1 MTSFFTDPIL
11 RAPTL
16 GCMLMCLT
24 CAIVGVI
31 VFIRKESLLGETLAH
46 ATYPGIMA
54 GALLV
59 ALTSL
64 RSFLIWGLL
73 GAATTCILSLLL
85 LNFVKKQLNLKKDS
99 ALCFTLTLFF
109 GVGLTFSSYLQT
121 FNSGAYK
128 QARVFLFGQA
138 ATITDNYIYIYA
150 AFTLIVVLCVFF
162 FYRQIQIANLD
173 SIFAQAV
180 GVNSK
185 FILILCYSLLIAS
198 IAIGIRSIG
207 LFLLSGMLIGPAI
220 AARQW
225 TNRLSRMFI
234 LAGVIGLFC
243 GYTGIFISVQVA
255 QNSSYAHSLA
265 TGPTILLVS
274 AAISLFSLIFAPK
287 RGWAIRYLRIV
298 KFKKKCNEE
307 NILKSLWHLEKKS
320 SKGAKPR
327 AVFAFQ
333 SLSRIHFIILL
344 AYLDFKGNL
353 LKINGNLHL
362 SAKGKRRAEHIVRMH
377 RLWEL
382 YLVHI
387 GVGIDKVHHN
397 AEDMEHIITPQIE
410 EELLKLMKNPTKDP
424 HNQPIPTRGAIC

>member
-1 MTSFFTDPIL
+1 MINFFTDPIL
-11 RAPTL
+11 RAPTI

-24 CAIVGVI
+24 CALVGVI

-54 GALLV
+54 GALLI
-59 ALTSL
+59 AMTSL
-64 RSFLIWGLL
+64 QSFLVWGLI
-73 GAATTCILSLLL
+73 GAAVTCILSLLL
-85 LNFVKKQLNLKKDS
+85 LNFVKKRLRLKNDS

-109 GVGLTFSSYLQT
+109 GIGLTFSSYLQT
-121 FNSGAYK
+121 FNSSAYK

-138 ATITDNYIYIYA
+138 ATITDSYIYIYLL
-150 AFTLIVVLCVFF
+150 FTLIVVAIVFI

-173 SIFAQAV
+173 PIFAQAV

-185 FILILCYSLLIAS
+185 FILVLCYGLLITS

-225 TNRLSRMFI
+225 TDRLSRMFI
-234 LAGVIGLFC
+234 LAALIGLLC
-243 GYTGIFISVQVA
+243 GYAGIFISVQVA

-287 RGWAIRYLRIV
+287 RGWVIRYLRIM
-298 KFKKKCNEE
+298 KFKKQCNEE

-320 SKGAKPR
+320 PQGAN
-327 AVFAFQ
+327 AQEIFAFQ
-333 SLSRIHFIILL
+333 GLSKIHFMLL
-344 AYLDFKGNL
+344 LVYLDLKGNL
-353 LKINGNLHL
+353 LKVNENLHL
-362 SAKGKRRAEHIVRMH
+362 TKKGKRRAEHIVRMH

-397 AEDMEHIITPQIE
+397 AEEMEHIITPQIE
-410 EELLKLMKNPTKDP
+410 EELLQLMKNPTKDP
-424 HNQPIPTRGAIC
+424 HDQPIPTGGVTC